1 MVGQRLAVE
10 ISGLS
15 ASIICEGI
23 NISCQLACIYYFA
36 VQPYTLSVT

>member
-1 MVGQRLAVE
+1 MVSQCLAVE

-23 NISCQLACIYYFA
+23 NISCLLACIYYFA
-36 VQPYTLSVT
+36 V